1 MQMES
6 TNIINN
12 NTVSIDNLISN
23 DTWMTVLSYLKDID
37 SIPVKPDQFIA
48 IMKMSFVTKSLR
60 NIIITNNFWIL
71 YNSNEYEFSKY
82 NIYDCNSNFCSIL
95 YKINKLEAGSMINL
109 NKQIYNNRTNIFGTK
124 REYGYIKDVKHDI
137 SNMEIIPSTP
147 LFDILI
153 TDNSIKIQGIWDV
166 Y

>member
-1 MQMES
+1 
-6 TNIINN
+6 
-12 NTVSIDNLISN
+12 
-23 DTWMTVLSYLKDID
+23 
-37 SIPVKPDQFIA
+37 
-48 IMKMSFVTKSLR
+48 
-60 NIIITNNFWIL
+60 
-71 YNSNEYEFSKY
+71 
-82 NIYDCNSNFCSIL
+82 
-95 YKINKLEAGSMINL
+95 MINL